1 MAEKKKTVRLV
12 GRISGTRD
20 GKDWPAPGKTIALP
34 EDEANQLILSG
45 MATSPDVETATATT
59 AGLETATARGNQPLR
74 QTAATAKAEA
84 DAIAAAKAQAEA
96 DAQEAAAKLLEE
108 QAAKTKADA
117 DAEAK
122 AAAKK

>member
-20 GKDWPAPGKTIALP
+20 GKDWPAPGETIALP
-34 EDEANQLILSG
+34 EEEANQLLLSG
-45 MATSPDVETATATT
+45 LAVNPDVETATATT
-59 AGLETATARGNQPLR
+59 AGVETATRGNQPLR

-84 DAIAAAKAQAEA
+84 DAIAAAKAKAEA